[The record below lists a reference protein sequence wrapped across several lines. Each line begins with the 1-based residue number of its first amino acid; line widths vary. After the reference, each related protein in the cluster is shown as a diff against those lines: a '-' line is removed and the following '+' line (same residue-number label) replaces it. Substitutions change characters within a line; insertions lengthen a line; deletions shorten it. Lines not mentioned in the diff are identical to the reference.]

1 MPSTFLTRIRTA
13 PRRAWQIAARR
24 AGVRRGRALPG
35 LTFIEILV
43 VLIILAAISGLIA
56 TQFIGEAER
65 SKAKIT
71 QVQIES
77 LRSALDLYRLHNSTY
92 PSTEQGLSALLRR
105 PEVGT
110 IPESWQGPYLNS
122 NVLPQDGWA
131 RDFEYRYDTAT
142 RRYTIT
148 SLGADGIEGGT
159 DLDADISSDDL

>member
-1 MPSTFLTRIRTA
+1 MLSRSLSRLARRLWRLGDRPARA
-13 PRRAWQIAARR
+13 PRRAGGW
-24 AGVRRGRALPG
+24 PG

-65 SKAKIT
+65 SKVKIT
-71 QVQIES
+71 KVQIES

-92 PSTEQGLSALLRR
+92 PSTEQGLSALISR

-110 IPESWQGPYLNS
+110 IPEGWQGPYLNS
-122 NVLPQDGWA
+122 NVLPKDGWSREFLYA
-131 RDFEYRYDTAT
+131 YSGNAAKYS
-142 RRYTIT
+142 IT
-148 SLGADGIEGGT
+148 SLGADGAEGGT